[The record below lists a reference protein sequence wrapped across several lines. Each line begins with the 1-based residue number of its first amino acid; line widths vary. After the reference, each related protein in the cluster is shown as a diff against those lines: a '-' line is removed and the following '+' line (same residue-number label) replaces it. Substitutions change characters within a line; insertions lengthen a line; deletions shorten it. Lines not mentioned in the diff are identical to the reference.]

1 MSAPCMGCGERTTRC
16 HAECG
21 RYAEYA
27 ERQKDLCDE
36 RHETNEN
43 LNAIWRWRRQAQEKI
58 FRRMK
63 RGSK

>member
-1 MSAPCMGCGERTTRC
+1 MSAPCRGCGERTIRC
-16 HAECG
+16 HAECR

-36 RHETNEN
+36 RHENNEN
-43 LNAIWRWRRQAQEKI
+43 LNAIWRWRRKLQEKE
-58 FRRMK
+58 FRSKK